1 MANECV
7 VFFKNQIVTFRP
19 DEIEDISSRSREK
32 VWNVFTNTSKNFY
45 SKNNNFGKNDL
56 KTQGFEFIK
65 AALSKED
72 VLALKKEWNDH
83 FIPWKISR
91 DSDTLNLAKE
101 EKDSYSVVNYQVAIR
116 SLPLIS
122 EIVIKILNPK
132 ITTKIENYL
141 ESHFAISHVMF
152 AEAFPDAAPITSFRW
167 HYDVGPSSQ
176 THIMVYLDDAD
187 ETGGRTEFLNY
198 DDSQKIR
205 DSGYNPIVA
214 SERLLDITD
223 IDPSVEVIKPSPEV
237 GDMIIFNATKIYHCG
252 IHPTKKT
259 RKVVFIILHSDFAPW
274 TETAHERNIFNYPVG
289 RFIYNENPFFT
300 YLKDI

>member
-1 MANECV
+1 MPNECV

-19 DEIEDISSRSREK
+19 DEIEDISSRSCEK
-32 VWNVFTNTSKNFY
+32 VWNVFTNTSKRFY

-56 KTQGFEFIK
+56 KTQGFELIK
-65 AALSKED
+65 GALSKED
-72 VLALKKEWNDH
+72 VLALKKEWAEN
-83 FIPWKISR
+83 FTPWKIAR
-91 DSDTLNLAKE
+91 DSEALHLAKE
-101 EKDSYSVVNYQVAIR
+101 EKDAYSVVNYHVTAQ
-116 SLPLIS
+116 SLQLIS
-122 EIVIKILNPK
+122 DIIIKILRPD
-132 ITTKIENYL
+132 ITAKIEDYL
-141 ESHFAISHVMF
+141 ESHFAINHVLF
-152 AEAFPDAAPITSFRW
+152 AEAFPDAEPITSFRW

-176 THIMVYLDDAD
+176 THIMLYLDDAD

-205 DSGYNPIVA
+205 DSGYNPTVA
-214 SERLLDITD
+214 SDRLLDITD
-223 IDPSVEVIKPSPEV
+223 IDPTVEAAKPFPKA

-252 IHPTKKT
+252 IHPTKKS

-274 TETAHERNIFNYPVG
+274 IETAHERNIFSYPVG